1 MAMFGFIGVGN
12 MGGALASA
20 VCKKVDPA
28 EVMLADHFA
37 EKAEALAKEY
47 GASVADNATIASEC
61 KYIFLGVKPQMMAGM
76 LEGIAPVLAQRAAAG
91 ERFVLVSMA
100 RVFA

>member
-20 VCKKVDPA
+20 GCKKVDPA

-37 EKAEALAKEY
+37 EKAEALAK
-47 GASVADNATIASEC
+47 
-61 KYIFLGVKPQMMAGM
+61 
-76 LEGIAPVLAQRAAAG
+76 
-91 ERFVLVSMA
+91 
-100 RVFA
+100 